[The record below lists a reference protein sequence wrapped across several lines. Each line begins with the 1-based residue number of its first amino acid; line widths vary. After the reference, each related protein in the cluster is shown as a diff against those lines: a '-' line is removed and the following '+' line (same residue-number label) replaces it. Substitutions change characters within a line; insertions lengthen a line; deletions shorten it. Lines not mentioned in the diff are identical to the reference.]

1 MEDFRNFI
9 MVDRTFAIE
18 NTLAENSILKKDNK
32 FLITATILLGV
43 VAIGL
48 FVYAI
53 DQELQKK

>member
-18 NTLAENSILKKDNK
+18 NTLAENSMLKKDNK
-32 FLITATILLGV
+32 FLITTTILLGV

-48 FVYAI
+48 LAYSI
-53 DQELQKK
+53 DKELQKK

>member
-18 NTLAENSILKKDNK
+18 NTLAENSMLKKDNK
-32 FLITATILLGV
+32 FLITTTILLGV
-43 VAIGL
+43 VAIGFL
-48 FVYAI
+48 IYTI

>member
-18 NTLAENSILKKDNK
+18 NTLAENSMLKKDNK
-32 FLITATILLGV
+32 FLITTTLLLGV
-43 VAIGL
+43 LAIGL

>member
-18 NTLAENSILKKDNK
+18 NTLAENSMLKNDNK
-32 FLITATILLGV
+32 FLITTTILLGV
-43 VAIGL
+43 LAMGL

>member
-18 NTLAENSILKKDNK
+18 NTLADNALLKKDNK
-32 FLITATILLGV
+32 FLITSTILLGV

>member
-1 MEDFRNFI
+1 MEDYRNLI
-9 MVDRTFAIE
+9 TLDRTFETE
-18 NTLAENSILKKDNK
+18 NTLTENSMLKKDNK
-32 FLITATILLGV
+32 FLITTTILLGV

>member
-1 MEDFRNFI
+1 MEDYRNLI
-9 MVDRTFAIE
+9 TLDRTFETE
-18 NTLAENSILKKDNK
+18 NTLAENMMLKKDNK
-32 FLITATILLGV
+32 FLITTTILLGV

>member
-18 NTLAENSILKKDNK
+18 NTLAENALLKKDNK
-32 FLITATILLGV
+32 FLITTTILLGV

>member
-18 NTLAENSILKKDNK
+18 NTLAENSMLKKDNK
-32 FLITATILLGV
+32 FLIALTVLLGV

>member
-1 MEDFRNFI
+1 MEDFSNFKL
-9 MVDRTFAIE
+9 VDNSFIVD
-18 NTLAENSILKKDNK
+18 NTLAENSMLKKENK
-32 FLITATILLGV
+32 ILITTTILLGV

>member
-18 NTLAENSILKKDNK
+18 NTLAENSMLKKDNK
-32 FLITATILLGV
+32 FLITTTILLGV

-48 FVYAI
+48 LAYSI

>member
-1 MEDFRNFI
+1 MEDISKYRL
-9 MVDRTFAIE
+9 VLRTLSDE
-18 NTLAENSILKKDNK
+18 NTLAENSMLKKDNK
-32 FLITATILLGV
+32 FLITTTILLGV

>member
-18 NTLAENSILKKDNK
+18 NTLAENSMLKKDNK
-32 FLITATILLGV
+32 FLITTTILLGV

-53 DQELQKK
+53 DQELKKK